1 MVAHRGWLYR
11 TRKISGLA
19 SDTIYS
25 SNFTILFSA
34 FISFAVVVVVVL
46 SNDLFVV
53 WRFWC
58 ATSGGEGSDLGLSP

>member
-1 MVAHRGWLYR
+1 M
-11 TRKISGLA
+11 RKISGLA

-53 WRFWC
+53 WRFWR

>member
-1 MVAHRGWLYR
+1 M
-11 TRKISGLA
+11 RKISGLA

-34 FISFAVVVVVVL
+34 FISFAVVVL

-53 WRFWC
+53 WRFWR